1 MISQSLCRQFYLCV
15 SVLFVGGCGASHS
28 ATSPTRQ
35 PVGSAIE
42 RAAQQLTPTPR
53 PSTGSPFLDG
63 FVAAAIDR
71 TNHQVRYDAT
81 YFKIDYPGGDVPVEV
96 GVCTDE
102 VIRSYRKV
110 GVDLQKEVHEDMKS
124 NFSLYPRQWGMK
136 KPDTN
141 IGHRRVPNL
150 MVFFGRKGEALPI
163 TGNAK
168 DYAPG
173 DVVTWDLGGGMTH
186 IGIVV
191 NVPSSADESR
201 YLIVHNIG
209 AGPKMEDALFSWKIT
224 GHYRYTGPP
233 PPRPQSSRQPERV
246 RGN

>member
-1 MISQSLCRQFYLCV
+1 
-15 SVLFVGGCGASHS
+15 
-28 ATSPTRQ
+28 
-35 PVGSAIE
+35 
-42 RAAQQLTPTPR
+42 
-53 PSTGSPFLDG
+53 
-63 FVAAAIDR
+63 
-71 TNHQVRYDAT
+71 
-81 YFKIDYPGGDVPVEV
+81 DYPGGDVPAEA

-124 NFSLYPRQWGMK
+124 NFSLYPRQWGLT

-141 IGHRRVPNL
+141 IDHRRVPNL
-150 MVFFGRKGEALPI
+150 MAFFGRKGEALPI
-163 TGNAK
+163 TDSAK

-173 DVVTWDLGGGMTH
+173 EIVTWDLGGGMTH

-191 NVPSSADESR
+191 NVAASADSNR
-201 YLIVHNIG
+201 DLIVHNIG
-209 AGPKMEDALFSWKIT
+209 AGPKMEDVLFAWKIT

-233 PPRPQSSRQPERV
+233 PPRPLSSRQPERV